1 MVLKKNTSHPALTT
15 RLGKAVYLLIACAIF
30 TFCLYLTSYHSK
42 STKSSCQNLTALLS
56 SAASS
61 NLTTTDVSRSL
72 IYQDFDRNPNRK
84 NATVL
89 ILTPL
94 KDASPVLP
102 IYFENVKKLSYP
114 EELLS
119 FGFLVSDSDDDTFE
133 DLVTYTNAMVGK
145 YRRISILQKN
155 FGFVLSHG
163 DRHALSSQAPR
174 RAIMAQSR
182 NYLLFGA
189 LNDEDWVLWLDADLK
204 EFPDTLIEDLIGFD
218 TDVVTP
224 NVFAREKHNGVD
236 YVYDRNNF
244 IETRESKKVLKG
256 LDPDDVLVEGYPDLP
271 TYRRYLGDLRNT
283 NKDIVAVDGVGGAC
297 LMVKANV
304 HREGALFPTFPI
316 DHELETEG
324 FAKMAKRMGKQV
336 CDLTTTSRV
345 NAGEENSYTT
355 KSWRIIK
362 DSTNSRY
369 FEKNLKPDS
378 QELFKELSTAVDITR
393 FRELWE
399 ADIDKLSQDKVKAL
413 WDIRA
418 AVSHRMLPAEYQDD
432 ESSADEWESLFGVQV
447 DTPAQLQHTNSQ
459 QQKLPD
465 ELATVQEEDN
475 KVEKDELSPLQ
486 ILGSV
491 SPKMK
496 YLLDVVQERRTE
508 IDLGNDEL
516 KDLLFELRA
525 VGSKWANNERMGQ
538 AELYEAMDAV
548 LTALRN
554 YPEHST
560 PFLTKVSK
568 REAPDYAKVIEKP
581 MDLSLIGKKMKN
593 HMYNSKREFADDLYL
608 IYSNCLKYNTNPNN
622 PYREHANAMKA
633 KTDILLRSV
642 PDIVIRDRSEAE
654 TQAARHAEEIKNNGT
669 ERSADENSINN
680 QTTATTDYMVPGK
693 SVHLFAR
700 NDTLIEEDDEDEV
713 QTLEITEQ
721 DAEGTTDDELE
732 YDDYEEE
739 ELIKQF
745 KLQKMPDIWDPVRD
759 KETRA
764 RMFNDNYDAS
774 NNQPTLDAYP
784 SAQIPSRGTAALIN
798 RNINLLKKNRAVHAK
813 LGIIKQSQ
821 PGLVNQFGTML
832 NQIDPA
838 SPAEPPE
845 QIPGSSSSTVNEE
858 DLPPLVMTKELGHE
872 SMTRVVTKL
881 LQHAGFEAAQSS
893 ALQVLTDVAEDY
905 FLNLGKSIRTY
916 LDDYTRSMTPEEI
929 IQHSLF
935 ENGVPGV
942 NILESYVKDEVERYG
957 SKLADIHRRLETTYQ
972 ESLMK
977 SIFDDEEAF
986 ITGDFGGELMDEL
999 DIFGFKEMGLGN
1011 MKIPT
1016 HLLRPK
1022 NKNDLLKP
1030 GLGGKEASAYPTPPP
1045 WKPITDANT
1054 LIGLLR
1060 PFFAKKLEDS
1070 GGNLIEDELLPP
1082 KQRVFRPKVPITG
1095 IIPKQPKNKKPIKQP
1110 SQQELALKEEKKRK
1124 RELEA
1129 AQQQQEREERKRA
1142 KQEDRQK
1149 KAREREIQKKQKAAE
1164 KAAEKAAKKAAQDKK
1179 LKQKK
1184 AAAQASPSTPT
1195 TKVPEV
1201 VIVPRE
1207 EGAEQDTE
1215 TIPLVRRLKNK
1226 KRVRTDELGEGSSSK
1241 KKDVFLSLKMQR
1253 YQIALTD

>member
-1 MVLKKNTSHPALTT
+1 MVLKKNTHPALTT
-15 RLGKAVYLLIACAIF
+15 RLGKAVYLLIGCAVF

-56 SAASS
+56 SATSPS
-61 NLTTTDVSRSL
+61 NRTTIRSL
-72 IYQDFDRNPNRK
+72 IYQDFDRKANRK

-94 KDASPVLP
+94 KDATPVLP
-102 IYFENVKKLSYP
+102 TYFENIKKLNYP
-114 EELLS
+114 KELLS
-119 FGFLVSDSDDDTFE
+119 FGFLVSDSEDTTFE
-133 DLVTYTNAMVGK
+133 DLVNYTSPMLSEST
-145 YRRISILQKN
+145 YRRVNILQKN
-155 FGFVLSHG
+155 FGFTLSHG
-163 DRHALSSQAPR
+163 DRHALSNQAPR
-174 RAIMAQSR
+174 RSIMAQSR

-189 LNDEDWVLWLDADLK
+189 LIDEDWVLWMDVDLK
-204 EFPDTLIEDLIGFD
+204 EYPDTLIEDLIAFD

-324 FAKMAKRMGKQV
+324 G
-336 CDLTTTSRV
+336 
-345 NAGEENSYTT
+345 GESSYTT
-355 KSWRIIK
+355 KVWRIIK
-362 DSTNSRY
+362 DFTNSRY

-378 QELFKELSTAVDITR
+378 QQLFKELFTVVDFTR
-393 FRELWE
+393 FREIWE

-432 ESSADEWESLFGVQV
+432 ESSADEWESLFGVQAS
-447 DTPAQLQHTNSQ
+447 TPVQPQHTNPQ
-459 QQKLPD
+459 QQG
-465 ELATVQEEDN
+465 ELTATQEEEN
-475 KVEKDELSPLQ
+475 KEEKDELSPLQ

-516 KDLLFELRA
+516 SDLLFELRA

-548 LTALRN
+548 LTALKN
-554 YPEHST
+554 YTEHST

-581 MDLSLIGKKMKN
+581 MDLGTIGKKMKN
-593 HMYNSKREFADDLYL
+593 HQYNSKREFADDLYL
-608 IYSNCLKYNTNPNN
+608 IYSNCLKYNTNPHNTF
-622 PYREHANAMKA
+622 REHANAMKA
-633 KTDILLRSV
+633 KTDVLLCSV
-642 PDIVIRDRSEAE
+642 PDIVVRDRSEAE
-654 TQAARHAEEIKNNGT
+654 TQAARHTEETKNNGT
-669 ERSADENSINN
+669 ERSADESSSNPP
-680 QTTATTDYMVPGK
+680 TTATTDYIVPGK

-700 NDTLIEEDDEDEV
+700 NENLIEEEDDDEL
-713 QTLEITEQ
+713 QALEITEQ
-721 DAEGTTDDELE
+721 DAEGTTDDEME

-745 KLQKMPDIWDPVRD
+745 KIQKMPDIWDPVCD

-764 RMFNDNYDAS
+764 RMFDDNYDAS
-774 NNQPTLDAYP
+774 VSQPTLDAYQ

-821 PGLVNQFGTML
+821 PGLVNQFGAML
-832 NQIDPA
+832 NQIDPP
-838 SPAEPPE
+838 SPAEPSSDLK
-845 QIPGSSSSTVNEE
+845 PGSSISTVHEE
-858 DLPPLVMTKELGHE
+858 DLPPLVMTKELGHA

-916 LDDYTRSMTPEEI
+916 LDDYTKSMTPEEI

-942 NILESYVKDEVERYG
+942 NTLESYVKDEVERYG
-957 SKLADIHRRLETTYQ
+957 TKLADIHRRLETTYQ
-972 ESLMK
+972 ESLMQSGDGQGRDQK

-999 DIFGFKEMGLGN
+999 DIFGFKEMGLGS
-1011 MKIPT
+1011 MKVPT

-1022 NKNDLLKP
+1022 NKGDMLKP
-1030 GLGGKEASAYPTPPP
+1030 GHGHGKEASPYQTPPP
-1045 WKPITDANT
+1045 WKPITDAST
-1054 LIGLLR
+1054 LIGLLQ

-1070 GGNLIEDELLPP
+1070 GGTLIEDELLPP
-1082 KQRVFRPKVPITG
+1082 KQRVQRPKVPITG
-1095 IIPKQPKNKKPIKQP
+1095 VIPKQPKNKKQIKQP
-1110 SQQELALKEEKKRK
+1110 SQVELALKEEKKRK

-1129 AQQQQEREERKRA
+1129 AQQQQEREEKKRA
-1142 KQEDRQK
+1142 KQED
-1149 KAREREIQKKQKAAE
+1149 
-1164 KAAEKAAKKAAQDKK
+1164 
-1179 LKQKK
+1179 L
-1184 AAAQASPSTPT
+1184 
-1195 TKVPEV
+1195 PEV

-1207 EGAEQDTE
+1207 EGVEQDTE
-1215 TIPLVRRLKNK
+1215 TIPLARRLKNK
-1226 KRVRTDELGEGSSSK
+1226 KRTRVDDSGEGSSNK
-1241 KKDVFLSLKMQR
+1241 KK
-1253 YQIALTD
+1253 